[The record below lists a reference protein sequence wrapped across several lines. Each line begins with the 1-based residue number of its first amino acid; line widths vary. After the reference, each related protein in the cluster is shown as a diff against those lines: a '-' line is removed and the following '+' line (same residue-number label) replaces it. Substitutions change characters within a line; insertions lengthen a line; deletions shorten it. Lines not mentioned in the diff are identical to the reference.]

1 MKRILLF
8 ALVAFSVQT
17 FAQNAP
23 CVPDAT
29 NQDSLFG
36 LWPDT
41 IQNLPAA
48 DEGVYYE
55 TYVQLKTPALASEV
69 PGVPIQYATLG
80 IDSIGLVE
88 ALGLPAGIQMS
99 CSEAS
104 CVYQGDTIGC
114 INIFGTTNAVGVHD
128 LDFKVDGWVTAP
140 IIGVISMSVATG
152 DYVYLTGYK
161 LVVNGSG
168 ADVELIHSNT
178 FEVLQNIPNPF
189 TGTTSITY
197 NLMQQRNVSFSVYN
211 VMGAKVM
218 EQQFVANTG
227 TNTIELSANEL
238 ESGIYFY
245 TLSNGEEVVTKRMI
259 VAGK

>member
-1 MKRILLF
+1 MKNFLFF
-8 ALVAFSVQT
+8 ALLAFSVQS
-17 FAQNAP
+17 FAQNVP
-23 CVPDAT
+23 CVPNAT

-41 IQNLPAA
+41 IQNLPNA

-55 TYVQLKTPALASEV
+55 SYVQLKTPAVASEV
-69 PGVPIQYATLG
+69 PNVPPQYALLG

-99 CSEAS
+99 CDEPD
-104 CVYQGDTIGC
+104 CVYNGNTIGC
-114 INIFGTTNAVGVHD
+114 INLFGTTNAVGVHD
-128 LDFKVDGWVTAP
+128 LEFKVDGWVTAP
-140 IIGVISMSVATG
+140 IIGVISMSAAVG

-168 ADVELIHSNT
+168 TDVELVHSDA

-197 NLMQQRNVSFSVYN
+197 NLMQQRNVLFSVYN
-211 VMGAKVM
+211 VMGSKVM

-227 TNTIELSANEL
+227 TNTIKLSANEL

-245 TLSNGEEVVTKRMI
+245 TLSNGEEVVLKRMI

>member
-8 ALVAFSVQT
+8 TLIAFSVQI
-17 FAQNAP
+17 FAQNTP
-23 CVPDAT
+23 CVPDAN

-41 IQNLPAA
+41 IQNLPTAN
-48 DEGVYYE
+48 EGVYYE
-55 TYVQLKTPALASEV
+55 SYVQLKTPAVASEV
-69 PGVPIQYATLG
+69 PDVPIQFSSLA

-88 ALGLPAGIQMS
+88 ALGMPSGIQMT
-99 CSEAS
+99 CDEPN
-104 CVYQGDTIGC
+104 CVYPGNSTGC

-128 LDFKVDGWVTAP
+128 LEFKVDGWVTAP
-140 IIGVISMSVATG
+140 IIGVVSMSVAVG

-168 ADVELIHSNT
+168 TDVELIYPNT
-178 FEVLQNIPNPF
+178 FDVLQNIPNPF

-211 VMGAKVM
+211 LMGAKVM
-218 EQQFVANTG
+218 EQQYFANAG
-227 TNTIELSANEL
+227 TNRIELSANDL
-238 ESGIYFY
+238 SSGIYFY
-245 TLSNGEEVVTKRMI
+245 TLSNGQEVVTKRMI
-259 VAGK
+259 IAGK